1 MHAFRWFPIPFLL
14 LGCVGQ
20 PPDDPPADDT
30 AREVRGGRF
39 HHVALGAADAPEGV
53 AELLPLVAGELAE
66 VVAPL
71 GAGDFH
77 VAARREL
84 AGPHGSRLVAVSL
97 QQLAGGV
104 PIRGARLDLTLRPAS
119 GDTVLVA
126 SSYHLYHDATVDL
139 DARIGRDDAVEL
151 ARAGLRATGDAAVV
165 DGHLGVEPV
174 DGHLRLAWSMSVAGD
189 HHRAV
194 VLAAG
199 DDAGRV
205 LIVDERVW
213 ASGTVHGRVSAGA
226 PGRGSTRME
235 PLVDL
240 RVSTGAAQGWTDDR
254 GAFDLDAGAGDVVR
268 VALDGRAVQVINAA
282 GPELIATADAGSG
295 LELELADS
303 GAEQAV
309 AQTNA
314 YHVVTAARRW
324 LLAAGAEA
332 ADLGAAPT
340 ARVNESEHC
349 NAYYS
354 TTSRSLHFFRAGGGC
369 RNSAEPSIIAHEY
382 GHLVDDAYGGIT
394 DDGLSEGWGDT
405 LACFLLGE
413 PEVGADLLGGDVLR
427 TCANRYRY
435 PRSGGDEVH
444 ALGQAWAGF
453 AWDVRAALIEEL
465 GDEQGAAR
473 AAALVLPVLFGNAAD
488 IPAAVRQ
495 VFLLDDD
502 DGDLANGS
510 PTWARGSTA
519 AGRAR
524 TAIGSATRVS
534 ARRLRCATAR
544 TWSSPSSSIS

>member
-1 MHAFRWFPIPFLL
+1 
-14 LGCVGQ
+14 
-20 PPDDPPADDT
+20 
-30 AREVRGGRF
+30 
-39 HHVALGAADAPEGV
+39 
-53 AELLPLVAGELAE
+53 
-66 VVAPL
+66 
-71 GAGDFH
+71 
-77 VAARREL
+77 
-84 AGPHGSRLVAVSL
+84 
-97 QQLAGGV
+97 
-104 PIRGARLDLTLRPAS
+104 
-119 GDTVLVA
+119 
-126 SSYHLYHDATVDL
+126 
-139 DARIGRDDAVEL
+139 
-151 ARAGLRATGDAAVV
+151 
-165 DGHLGVEPV
+165 
-174 DGHLRLAWSMSVAGD
+174 MSVAGD

-453 AWDVRAALIEEL
+453 AWDVRAALIDEL

-510 PTWARGSTA
+510 PTWDILIAA
-519 AGRAR
+519 AGRHDLGFVIGEEQGPPAAVR
-524 TAIGSATRVS
+524 DLTAVDAS
-534 ARRLRCATAR
+534 AR
-544 TWSSPSSSIS
+544 